1 MFCHAKFS
9 HDRGY
14 HAGSPPH
21 PVEVRAPPHVLVRGA
36 ASRSNSWLTLLL
48 TISSGCSHKTKTN
61 KRDKKKKKIKGLP
74 LTSFRASVAGTGE
87 VCKRTGDKRLGRDK
101 RGMTDELLPDRSGT
115 ALEVN
120 PGGVYFGPGLGS
132 RAAEPCGG
140 QGVRQRKTGETLTD

>member
-1 MFCHAKFS
+1 MTEAIT
-9 HDRGY
+9 RGLLRIPSRFV
-14 HAGSPPH
+14 HPPRPCPGGCKQKQQLADAAVDNFIGMLSQDKNEQAGQ
-21 PVEVRAPPHVLVRGA
+21 
-36 ASRSNSWLTLLL
+36 
-48 TISSGCSHKTKTN
+48 
-61 KRDKKKKKIKGLP
+61 KKKIKGLP